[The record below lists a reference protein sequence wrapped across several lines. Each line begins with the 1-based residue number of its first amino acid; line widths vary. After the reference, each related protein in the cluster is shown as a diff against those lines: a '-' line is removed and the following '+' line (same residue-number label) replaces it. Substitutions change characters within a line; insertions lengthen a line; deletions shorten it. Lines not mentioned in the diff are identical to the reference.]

1 MSLAYTTARARTG
14 RGRPDPTA
22 PAAGAVFRLHRA
34 SCRYAGGESSMPV
47 TAAVWHVLVE
57 HARPT
62 DDYRLCKV
70 CRPDEEPET
79 P

>member
-1 MSLAYTTARARTG
+1 
-14 RGRPDPTA
+14 
-22 PAAGAVFRLHRA
+22 VFRLHRA